1 MVYCDRRNA
10 AVPYK
15 TQKGVHDGMQR
26 FFRIYRIVLVVALI
40 LMLIPIIA
48 AAGYTRPVMDDLC
61 APLEAA
67 RAWRETG
74 SVFETVAAGVK
85 SAVDYYMNVSGI
97 FAYMLLAALPV
108 SVFDPKL
115 MGIEVLLT
123 VGIYLLGMWCLARC
137 LKTVC
142 KGISSAAVACAWL
155 LLCLMGLLLMPSYCE
170 SIFWYAGAANYTW
183 GVALELAV
191 FSALLLWCCKGG
203 VGIGRL
209 ALCSVGAFLLGGM
222 NWMTATSSLVVA
234 GAFAIGICWKR
245 RPRRLLVPLLC
256 LAAGYAVTVLGP
268 GNMVRQEAINLD
280 VPLLKAFFYS
290 FLDSFTYLFSDARPF
305 LFTVLMVPVFLE
317 IYRKT
322 DLQYKNALWLP
333 ALSICILAATRFP
346 VEYQAGYWAPRH
358 INTCFMTVCILL
370 PVNVFWCI
378 GWVLKRCNVQLDR
391 VRAGSRRGAAVAM
404 ACAAATIGI
413 LSVPDLAF
421 SPLRLRCTLQPV
433 KLVSHLLDGQIAQFT
448 VNYDELAAYVQAH
461 PGEHIIT
468 GTPIVEEMMTPSAQ
482 IIEDAT
488 DWRNTSFC
496 EYYGEDCTIAFGT
509 EPLPE

>member
-48 AAGYTRPVMDDLC
+48 AAGYTRPVMDDLSMS
-61 APLEAA
+61 LEAA
-67 RAWRETG
+67 HVWRDTG
-74 SVFETVAAGVK
+74 SVGQTVVAGLK
-85 SAVDYYMNVSGI
+85 SAVQYYLTWSGLL
-97 FAYMLLAALPV
+97 AYMFVGALPL

-115 MGIEVLLT
+115 IGLNVLITL
-123 VGIYLLGMWCLARC
+123 GLLMWGTWCVARC
-137 LKTVC
+137 LRTVC
-142 KGISSAAVACAWL
+142 KSISKASVTCMWML
-155 LLCLMGLLLMPSYCE
+155 LGLMILLLMPNYCE
-170 SIFWYAGAANYTW
+170 SLFWYSGAASYTW
-183 GVALELAV
+183 GSVLQMAV
-191 FSALLLWCCKGG
+191 FSALIAGYCKGNTKTAQ
-203 VGIGRL
+203 I
-209 ALCSVGAFLLGGM
+209 ALWSIGAFLLGSM
-222 NWMTATSSLVVA
+222 NWQITASALVMG
-234 GAFAIGICWKR
+234 GALAIAICWKR
-245 RPRRLLVPLLC
+245 KPKRLLIPLLC
-256 LAAGYAVTVLGP
+256 LLAGAIVGALAP

-280 VPLLKAFFYS
+280 VPLLEAFFYS

-370 PVNVFWCI
+370 PVDVFWCI

>member
-67 RAWRETG
+67 KAWRETG
-74 SVFETVAAGVK
+74 SVIQTVVAGVK

-234 GAFAIGICWKR
+234 GAFAVAICWKR
-245 RPRRLLVPLLC
+245 RPKRLLIPLLC
-256 LAAGYAVTVLGP
+256 LAAGYVVTVLAP
-268 GNMVRQEAINLD
+268 GNAVRQEAMNYHVSL
-280 VPLLKAFFYS
+280 PEAFFFS

-305 LFTVLMVPVFLE
+305 LFTVLMIPVFLE
-317 IYRKT
+317 VYRKT
-322 DLQYKNALWLP
+322 DFQYKNVLWLP
-333 ALSICILAATRFP
+333 ALSMCILAATRFP
-346 VEYQAGYWAPRH
+346 VEYQASYWAARH
-358 INTCFMTVCILL
+358 MNTCFMTLCVLL
-370 PVNVFWCI
+370 PINVFWCL
-378 GWVLKRCNVQLDR
+378 GWLLKRCNVRLDR
-391 VRAGSRRGAAVAM
+391 THVGSGRGAAVAL
-404 ACAAATIGI
+404 ACAVALIGV
-413 LSVPDLAF
+413 LSVPDLSL

-433 KLVSHLLDGQIAQFT
+433 RLVSHLLDGQIAQFART
-448 VNYDELAAYVQAH
+448 YDETAAYVQAH
-461 PGEHIIT
+461 PGEDIIVDAA
-468 GTPIVEEMMTPSAQ
+468 ILEEMMTPYTQ
-482 IIEDAT
+482 ITEDAT
-488 DWRNTSFC
+488 NWSNTSFC
-496 EYYGEDCTIAFGT
+496 EYYGENCTIAFNV
-509 EPLPE
+509 ELLRK